1 MLASE
6 VTGLQNRGIIV
17 FTKHFLLNDT
27 ERNRYGVA
35 GSFSNEV
42 CLAAREVMLRIVKLL
57 RGEVSA
63 VYKRSFNII
72 YFVFLQECIDKRGK
86 LCYHKQCRVEYG
98 T

>member
-1 MLASE
+1 MW
-6 VTGLQNRGIIV
+6 
-17 FTKHFLLNDT
+17 
-27 ERNRYGVA
+27 
-35 GSFSNEV
+35 SFSNEV

-57 RGEVSA
+57 RSEVSA
-63 VYKRSFNII
+63 VCKRSFSII

>member
-1 MLASE
+1 MSRVRAP
-6 VTGLQNRGIIV
+6 
-17 FTKHFLLNDT
+17 D
-27 ERNRYGVA
+27 GVPRKRPHLS
-35 GSFSNEV
+35 GRQVWSFSNEV